1 MTKQGAKGLW
11 RSGAMDFVRKKK
23 GEFKMKKKLV
33 ALFMAAAMAFGAA
46 GCGGEET
53 ASEEGDAAA
62 LEDFTIVLDWYPN
75 AIHSFL
81 YVAQEKGYF
90 AEEGLNLVINF
101 PANTND
107 GISMPA
113 AGKADIGMYYLQD
126 AIQTAMEEDVPI
138 VSVGAVTQSSLNV
151 VISLAESGIK
161 GAEDL
166 AGKKIGYAGTALS
179 EAQIVSMLEYAG
191 LSADDCQFVDVG
203 FDLLTAT
210 TTGQVDAT
218 TGNMVNHE
226 VPQLEEEG
234 FDINYFYPTDYGV
247 PECYELV
254 FLAGKDAVENNPEK
268 IQRFL
273 RACQKGFDFMKEN
286 PEEALQILLANQNAE
301 NFPLS
306 ETVETES
313 MNILLPVMET
323 EDARFLHQEV
333 SVWQDNADWM
343 YEKGILGEQ
352 MDVSGLVVNLLEE

>member
-1 MTKQGAKGLW
+1 
-11 RSGAMDFVRKKK
+11 
-23 GEFKMKKKLV
+23 MKKKLM
-33 ALFMAAAMAFGAA
+33 ALGMAAVLAFGAA
-46 GCGGEET
+46 GCGGGT
-53 ASEEGDAAA
+53 DTKTDDTA
-62 LEDFTIVLDWYPN
+62 LEDFNIVLDWYPN

-90 AEEGLNLVINF
+90 ADEGLNLGINF

-113 AGKADIGMYYLQD
+113 AGKADIGIYYLQD
-126 AIQTAMEEDVPI
+126 AIQTAVEENVPI

-151 VISLAESGIK
+151 VISLAKSGIK

-166 AGKKIGYAGTALS
+166 AGKKIGYSGTALS
-179 EAQIVSMLEYAG
+179 EAQIASMLKNVG

-203 FDLLTAT
+203 CDLLTAT

-247 PECYELV
+247 PQSYELV
-254 FLAGKDAVENNPEK
+254 FLAGKNAVDKNPEK
-268 IQRFL
+268 IEKFL
-273 RACQKGFDFMKEN
+273 RACRKGFDFMKEN
-286 PEEALQILLANQNAE
+286 PEEALQILLDHQNEE

-306 ETVETES
+306 KTVETKS
-313 MNILLPVMET
+313 MEILLPVMET
-323 EDARFLHQEV
+323 EDAKFLSQDV
-333 SVWQDNADWM
+333 SVWQNNADWM
-343 YEKGILGEQ
+343 YENGILKEKT
-352 MDVSGLVVNLLEE
+352 DVSFLVKNLLDE

>member
-1 MTKQGAKGLW
+1 
-11 RSGAMDFVRKKK
+11 
-23 GEFKMKKKLV
+23 MKKKLM
-33 ALFMAAAMAFGAA
+33 ALGMAAVLAFGAA
-46 GCGGEET
+46 GCGG
-53 ASEEGDAAA
+53 GNDAKTDDTA
-62 LEDFTIVLDWYPN
+62 LEDFNIVLDWYPN

-90 AEEGLNLVINF
+90 ADEGLNLVINF

-113 AGKADIGMYYLQD
+113 AGKADIGIYYLQD
-126 AIQTAMEEDVPI
+126 AIQTAVEGDVPI

-166 AGKKIGYAGTALS
+166 AGKKIGYSGTALS
-179 EAQIVSMLEYAG
+179 EAQIASMLKNVG
-191 LSADDCQFVDVG
+191 LTADDCEFVDVG

-247 PECYELV
+247 PRSYELV
-254 FLAGKDAVENNPEK
+254 FLAGQDEVDNNPEK
-268 IQRFL
+268 IQKFL
-273 RACQKGFDFMKEN
+273 RACRKGFDFMKEN
-286 PEEALQILLANQNAE
+286 PEEALQILLDHQNEE

-306 ETVETES
+306 KTVETKS
-313 MNILLPVMET
+313 MEILLPVMET
-323 EDARFLHQEV
+323 EDAKFLSQDV
-333 SVWQDNADWM
+333 SVWQKNADWM
-343 YEKGILGEQ
+343 YENGILKEKV
-352 MDVSGLVVNLLEE
+352 DVSFLVKNLLDES

>member
-1 MTKQGAKGLW
+1 
-11 RSGAMDFVRKKK
+11 
-23 GEFKMKKKLV
+23 MKKKLM
-33 ALFMAAAMAFGAA
+33 ALGMAVLLAFGAA
-46 GCGGEET
+46 GCG
-53 ASEEGDAAA
+53 AGDKTDDSA
-62 LEDFTIVLDWYPN
+62 LEDFSIVLDWYPN

-90 AEEGLNLVINF
+90 AEEGLNLVIRF

-126 AIQTAMEEDVPI
+126 AIQTAVEENVPI

-151 VISLAESGIK
+151 VISLAESGIQ

-179 EAQIVSMLEYAG
+179 EAQMAAMLKNVG

-234 FDINYFYPTDYGV
+234 FDINYFYPTDYGI
-247 PECYELV
+247 PQSYELV
-254 FLAGKDAVENNPEK
+254 FLAGQDAVQQNPEK
-268 IQRFL
+268 IQKFL
-273 RACQKGFDFMKEN
+273 RACRKGFDFMKEN
-286 PEEALQILLANQNAE
+286 PEEALQILLDHQNAE

-306 ETVETES
+306 KTVETKS
-313 MNILLPVMET
+313 MEMLLPVMET
-323 EDARFLHQEV
+323 EDARFLSQEV
-333 SVWQDNADWM
+333 SLWQENADWL
-343 YEKGILGEQ
+343 YENGILKEKA
-352 MDVSGLVVNLLEE
+352 DVSFLVRNLLEE

>member
-1 MTKQGAKGLW
+1 
-11 RSGAMDFVRKKK
+11 
-23 GEFKMKKKLV
+23 MKK
-33 ALFMAAAMAFGAA
+33 LFAMLLTVVLAFGAV
-46 GCGGEET
+46 GCGG
-53 ASEEGDAAA
+53 SEPAAEDG
-62 LEDFTIVLDWYPN
+62 LEDFNIVLDWYPN
-75 AIHSFL
+75 ANHSFL
-81 YVAQEKGYF
+81 NVAQEKGYF

-126 AIQTAMEEDVPI
+126 AIQTAVEEDVPI

-151 VISLAESGIK
+151 VISLKESGIE
-161 GAEDL
+161 GADDL

-179 EAQIVSMLEYAG
+179 EAQISSMLDYAG
-191 LSADDCQFVDVG
+191 ISADDCEFIDVG

-234 FDINYFYPTDYGV
+234 IDINYFYPTDYGV
-247 PECYELV
+247 PQCYELV

-268 IQRFL
+268 IQKFL

-286 PEEALQILLANQNAE
+286 PEEALQILLEHQNAE

-313 MNILLPVMET
+313 MNILIPVMET
-323 EDARFLHQEV
+323 EDAPFLSQDV
-333 SVWQDNADWM
+333 SVWQKNADWM
-343 YEKGILGEQ
+343 YERGILSEQ
-352 MDVSGLVVNLLEE
+352 ADVSFLVADLLTE

>member
-1 MTKQGAKGLW
+1 
-11 RSGAMDFVRKKK
+11 
-23 GEFKMKKKLV
+23 MKKKLM
-33 ALFMAAAMAFGAA
+33 ALGMAAALAFGAA
-46 GCGGEET
+46 GCGGGT
-53 ASEEGDAAA
+53 DAKTDDTA
-62 LEDFTIVLDWYPN
+62 LEDFNIVLDWYPN

-90 AEEGLNLVINF
+90 ADEGLNLVINF

-113 AGKADIGMYYLQD
+113 AGKADIGIYYLQD
-126 AIQTAMEEDVPI
+126 AIQTAVEGDVPI

-166 AGKKIGYAGTALS
+166 AGKKIGYSGTALS
-179 EAQIVSMLEYAG
+179 EAQIASMLKNVG
-191 LSADDCQFVDVG
+191 LTADDCEFVDVG

-247 PECYELV
+247 PQSYELV
-254 FLAGKDAVENNPEK
+254 FLAGQDEVDNNPEK
-268 IQRFL
+268 IQKFL
-273 RACQKGFDFMKEN
+273 RACRKGFDFMKEN
-286 PEEALQILLANQNAE
+286 PEEALQILLDHQNEE

-306 ETVETES
+306 KTVETKS
-313 MNILLPVMET
+313 MEILLPVMET
-323 EDARFLHQEV
+323 EDAKFLSQDV
-333 SVWQDNADWM
+333 SVWQKNADWM
-343 YEKGILGEQ
+343 YENGILKEKV
-352 MDVSGLVVNLLEE
+352 DVSFLVKNLLDE